1 MRNLLKDQIIFKI
14 KTFLNFAVNQEKRK
28 EIISKN
34 KVYPKSK
41 SKEICKYANPLV
53 TR

>member
-14 KTFLNFAVNQEKRK
+14 ETFLNFAVNQEKRK

-34 KVYPKSK
+34 KVYPRVSQK
-41 SKEICKYANPLV
+41 KYANMQIHL
-53 TR
+53 